1 MLKRFFNQK
10 NQIKNLFLFCL
21 ITLFS
26 CAPPKSKITRN
37 ETNLK
42 NSLEF
47 SGYEWN
53 IKNTTKRVGPG
64 NNFFSS
70 STENVWVNSQGQLNL
85 RISKRN
91 EKWYCAEIISKQH
104 FGYGYYEFLVT
115 SKLDKLDKNVVLG
128 LFTYDNKQK
137 PHYNEI
143 DIEFSKWGKE
153 NKTDAQYVI
162 HKNQDEFNSFK
173 FQVENNLIK
182 STHIFLRNKDSIYF
196 ASYKGHLKNALYN
209 NKPYQEW
216 SYKNDFRPSPAN
228 EKIHINLWLFRAT
241 PLMEKK
247 EEIVIIE
254 KFEFIP
260 IKMHTKVSEN

>member
-1 MLKRFFNQK
+1 MQKRIVNQ
-10 NQIKNLFLFCL
+10 NNHFLFLLLFCL
-21 ITLFS
+21 IILVS

-42 NSLEF
+42 NSVSF

-70 STENVWVNSQGQLNL
+70 STENVWVNNQGQLNL
-85 RISKRN
+85 RISKQN
-91 EKWYCAEIISKQH
+91 ERWNCAEIISKQH
-104 FGYGYYEFLVT
+104 FGYGYYEFFIT
-115 SKLDKLDKNVVLG
+115 TKLDKLDKNVVLG

-143 DIEFSKWGKE
+143 DIEFSKWGNE
-153 NKTDAQYVI
+153 NTTNAQYVI
-162 HKNQDEFNSFK
+162 HKSQNEFNSFK
-173 FQVENNLIK
+173 FLVEKNLIK
-182 STHIFLRNKDSIYF
+182 STHIILRNKDSIYF
-196 ASYKGHLKNALYN
+196 ASYEGHFKNALYN
-209 NKPYQEW
+209 KKPYQSW

-228 EKIHINLWLFRAT
+228 EKIHINLWLFRAN
-241 PLMEKK
+241 PLIEKK

-254 KFEFIP
+254 KFEFVP
-260 IKMHTKVSEN
+260 MK